1 MTTTS
6 QSRRPLPPPKLD
18 VGTGASLRAAEAAA
32 TAEQRGVDRVLI
44 PETAQDPF
52 QHLAVAASRTS
63 RIELATGVAIAFART
78 PMTLASS
85 AWTLQ
90 QISGGRAVIGLGS
103 QVKAHITRRFAMPW
117 SQPAARMREFVAA
130 TRAIWQSW
138 QTGGKLDF
146 QGEFYRHSLMNPL
159 FDPGPVAQGEPLV
172 LVAAVGPRMAA
183 AAGAVG
189 DGVICHPF
197 STVSYVAEHLA
208 PRALAAR
215 TEAEAAQEPW
225 TARPFEVAGNVLVAT
240 GRSEEEYERGRAGIR
255 GRIAFYG
262 STPAYRSVLEHHGWG
277 ALQEELRTLSL
288 AGRWQEMGRLID
300 DDVLNA
306 FAVVAEKPADAG
318 RLIRER
324 CAGVYDRV
332 SVSLADGAD
341 PGLALDVLDGV
352 RGH

>member
-1 MTTTS
+1 MTTPPHPT
-6 QSRRPLPPPKLD
+6 PPPLKLD
-18 VGTGASLRAAEAAA
+18 VGTGASPGAADAAI
-32 TAEQRGVDRVLI
+32 TAEQRGVDRVLV

-52 QHLAVAASRTS
+52 QLLAVAASRTS

-117 SQPAARMREFVAA
+117 SQPAARMQEFVAA
-130 TRAIWQSW
+130 TRAVWHSW
-138 QTGGKLDF
+138 QTGEKLDF
-146 QGEFYRHSLMNPL
+146 QGEFYRHNLMNPL
-159 FDPGPVAQGEPLV
+159 FDPGPVAQGPPLV

-197 STVSYVAEHLA
+197 STVPYVAAQLA
-208 PRALAAR
+208 PRVLAAR
-215 TEAEAAQEPW
+215 AEAEAARAPW
-225 TARPFEVAGNVLVAT
+225 TGRPFEIAGNVLVAT
-240 GRSEEEYERGRAGIR
+240 GRTEAEYEHGLAGIR
-255 GRIAFYG
+255 ERIAFYG
-262 STPAYRSVLEHHGWG
+262 STPAYRGVLEHHGWG

-288 AGRWQEMGRLID
+288 AGRWEEMGRLVD

-306 FAVVAEKPADAG
+306 FAVVAESPAAAG
-318 RLIRER
+318 KLIRER
-324 CAGVYDRV
+324 STGVYDRV
-332 SVSLADGAD
+332 SVSLAAGAD
-341 PGLALDVLDGV
+341 PDLALDVLDGV
-352 RGH
+352 RNG